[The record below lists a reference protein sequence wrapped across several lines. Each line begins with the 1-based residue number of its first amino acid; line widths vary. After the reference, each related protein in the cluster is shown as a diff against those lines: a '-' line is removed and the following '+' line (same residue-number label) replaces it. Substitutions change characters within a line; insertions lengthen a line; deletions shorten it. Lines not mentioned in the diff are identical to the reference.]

1 MILIDQKYKKKSIK
15 GWFKENGFFL
25 CLVALPVL
33 QFLIMYVYVNLN
45 SFVMAFRSYS
55 VDEGWG
61 WAGFDNFNEVFRQF
75 ESANL
80 FKHAFNN
87 SLIAFAMMLPF
98 DLVGVF
104 FSYYIFKKFAA
115 WKLFRNILFLP
126 QILSAG
132 VLILMFDNF
141 GDTFICVALENWFG
155 IETGGTLAKNPE
167 YGFYVMIIY
176 NIFMS
181 FGTAVIMYT
190 NAMSNIDESVLEASK
205 LDGASDFVE
214 FFKIVLPQIISVFSV
229 FLTIR
234 IASIFVGQYNM
245 YPIYG
250 STIAKDNQYTIGFY
264 IFKEIKIAQNGNYS
278 KFPYI
283 ATIGFLVTCITAPMV
298 FLTRYLFKKLDP
310 MESNK

>member
-234 IASIFVGQYNM
+234 IASIFVVNTLCICKDIHCRNEILVYTCRVGNKTYPFTLQLGESILLQYINTCL
-245 YPIYG
+245 YSNF
-250 STIAKDNQYTIGFY
+250 STLCRVFR
-264 IFKEIKIAQNGNYS
+264 
-278 KFPYI
+278 
-283 ATIGFLVTCITAPMV
+283 TAA
-298 FLTRYLFKKLDP
+298 
-310 MESNK
+310 